1 MESLIYDSAFLLLPL
16 KFYLHLSFPSLI
28 IIYLSVGLFGLILLL
43 DPLCFLYLDTC
54 FFLKFGKVL
63 VIIPSNT
70 FSIHFSPSSFSIPIM
85 QMLAQLISSQRSHM
99 LHFFMSF
106 CLLLWLDNL
115 HYSIFQITYTFFCV
129 IEYALHFF

>member
-1 MESLIYDSAFLLLPL
+1 MSFCSLLFCKVSAEKSTNNLMKVSLYKTSAFLLLPL
-16 KFYLHLSFPSLI
+16 KFSLYLSFLSLI

-99 LHFFMSF
+99 LHFLMSF
-106 CLLLWLDNL
+106 CLLL
-115 HYSIFQITYTFFCV
+115 
-129 IEYALHFF
+129 